1 MVATYLDDIVAH
13 HRERASR
20 DGRDWRAR
28 LEGAVAARGGF
39 AAALRDRDTVAV
51 IAEVKRR
58 SPSRGW
64 IRRDLDASAQ
74 ARAYEAGGAS
84 AVSVLSDEEYF
95 GGSAGDVE
103 SVARAVGVPVLRK
116 DFTVSP
122 NDVIDAAEM
131 GACAVLLIVA
141 VLSDLE
147 LRLGLDVASRVGLDA
162 LVEVHDEV
170 EAHRALDAGAV
181 LVGVNQRDLV
191 TFDVD
196 VTRAERVAGALPGD
210 VVRVAE
216 SGLSTRDDVE
226 RAAQCGFDAV
236 LVGESLVRAS
246 DPAEAVR
253 SLAGVA
259 RGRHG

>member
-13 HRERASR
+13 HRARASR

-28 LEGAVAARGGF
+28 LEDAPVSRGGF
-39 AAALRDRDTVAV
+39 TSALRDHESVAV

-58 SPSRGW
+58 SPSKGW
-64 IRRDLDASAQ
+64 IRRDLDALAQ
-74 ARAYEAGGAS
+74 ARAYKEGGAV

-95 GGSAGDVE
+95 GGCADDVE
-103 SVARAVGVPVLRK
+103 SVAREVGVPVLRK

-122 NDVIDAAEM
+122 NDVIDAAQM
-131 GACAVLLIVA
+131 GASAVLLIVA

-147 LRLGLDVASRVGLDA
+147 LHLGLDVASRVGLDA

-170 EAHRALDAGAV
+170 EAHRALDAGAG
-181 LVGVNQRDLV
+181 LIGVNQRDLV

-196 VTRAERVAGALPGD
+196 ADRAARVAGALPDD

-216 SGLSTRDDVE
+216 SGLSSRADVV
-226 RAAQCGFDAV
+226 RAADCGFDAV
-236 LVGESLVRAS
+236 LVGESLVRAK

-253 SLAGVA
+253 ALAGVA
-259 RGRHG
+259 KGRRG